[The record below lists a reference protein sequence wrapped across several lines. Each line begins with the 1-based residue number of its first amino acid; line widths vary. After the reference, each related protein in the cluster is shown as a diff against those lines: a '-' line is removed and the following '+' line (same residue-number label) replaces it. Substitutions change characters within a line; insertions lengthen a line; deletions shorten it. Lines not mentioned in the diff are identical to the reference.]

1 MIDVMAALYGA
12 ATTIRAS
19 TQRPPASH
27 ETPVASC
34 HLITPPS
41 FGSNIRIC
49 RGPDVRPSLCV
60 LQQTLQF
67 LDGQA
72 GVRKNSAQRSLGY
85 IATLMYRDRGPAP
98 IGMTHDVVAVGNPGH
113 FEPSFF

>member
-1 MIDVMAALYGA
+1 M
-12 ATTIRAS
+12 
-19 TQRPPASH
+19 
-27 ETPVASC
+27 
-34 HLITPPS
+34 
-41 FGSNIRIC
+41 
-49 RGPDVRPSLCV
+49 

-72 GVRKNSAQRSLGY
+72 GVRKNSAQRSLGH

-98 IGMTHDVVAVGNPGH
+98 IGMTHDVVAAGNPGH